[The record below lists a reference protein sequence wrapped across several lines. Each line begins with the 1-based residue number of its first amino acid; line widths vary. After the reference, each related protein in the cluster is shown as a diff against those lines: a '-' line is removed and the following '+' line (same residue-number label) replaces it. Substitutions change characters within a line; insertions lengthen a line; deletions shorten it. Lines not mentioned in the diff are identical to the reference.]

1 MKLCSCTNC
10 QFSSKISFCRNII
23 RYLRCKRINQKNSR
37 YKNTFRT
44 WQKVSSVWK
53 SYLHGCRNPLCIVW
67 LQPNN
72 AFIKSTDHLRMLHL
86 NKIKLRLGIN
96 QYKCGSQQSMFTLPP
111 QNLDDIGMMDLRS
124 EQPYK
129 EGGRTSSS
137 DCQ

>member
-23 RYLRCKRINQKNSR
+23 RDLRCEKINEKNSR
-37 YKNTFRT
+37 YANPFRT
-44 WQKVSSVWK
+44 WKKLSSVRK
-53 SYLHGCRNPLCIVW
+53 SYLQGCRNPFCIVC

-72 AFIKSTDHLRMLHL
+72 AFIKSTHHLCMLHL

-96 QYKCGSQQSMFTLPP
+96 QYKCGNQQSLFTLPP

-124 EQPYK
+124 EQPYI